1 MVRTDSPRATLL
13 PDPEALSR
21 NNFELLLRRVA
32 DDIGFGTD
40 ESIFVGS
47 GLEYAQSRPYEPGD
61 SVRQIDWKVTA
72 RMPVAYVKQ
81 HETLKRMS
89 MYLLVDTSASM
100 QISSTHL
107 SKHALAVWIAG
118 ALGLVSIRRLSPVS
132 VLSGGSRFD
141 RIRGDAHPSLSPDDL
156 WRHLEPLRAK
166 QVEETTELTKRIDSL
181 CLKLREK
188 SVIVVISDLFEDGVE
203 SALKKVGPKHDVIVL
218 HLVDPSEGGNLS
230 AGYFVGAESESNQ
243 QFLVSNR
250 DSWNHHIDLERKL
263 AAADVSYA
271 RFVTDQDLVG
281 PLRHFLMTRV
291 SLMRGQR

>member
-89 MYLLVDTSASM
+89 M
-100 QISSTHL
+100 
-107 SKHALAVWIAG
+107 
-118 ALGLVSIRRLSPVS
+118 
-132 VLSGGSRFD
+132 
-141 RIRGDAHPSLSPDDL
+141 
-156 WRHLEPLRAK
+156 
-166 QVEETTELTKRIDSL
+166 
-181 CLKLREK
+181 
-188 SVIVVISDLFEDGVE
+188 
-203 SALKKVGPKHDVIVL
+203 
-218 HLVDPSEGGNLS
+218 
-230 AGYFVGAESESNQ
+230 
-243 QFLVSNR
+243 
-250 DSWNHHIDLERKL
+250 
-263 AAADVSYA
+263 
-271 RFVTDQDLVG
+271 
-281 PLRHFLMTRV
+281 
-291 SLMRGQR
+291 